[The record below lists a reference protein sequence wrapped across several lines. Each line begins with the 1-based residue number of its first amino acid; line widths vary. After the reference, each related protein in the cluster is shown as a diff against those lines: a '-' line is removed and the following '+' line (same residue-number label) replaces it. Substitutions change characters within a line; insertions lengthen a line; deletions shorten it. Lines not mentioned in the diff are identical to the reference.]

1 MTEPVSPPNPPEASP
16 VPGRP
21 ADDRASSRVEQA
33 RSLYVSGDAATLA
46 EAASAV
52 GLSNRWIEECAARD
66 GWVEARRLFAERL
79 RASLTAEAA
88 EGEARVQATI
98 RRMSWRVALKAMQ
111 RMEKLLDD
119 PAYKVNPFGVEALTR
134 AAMALS
140 GLGDQEADEAVLRMR
155 RKPVREVVREFV
167 KAMQDLG
174 ADDAID
180 VAAPQPSDAAL
191 APPTDPSSPS
201 TTPP

>member
-1 MTEPVSPPNPPEASP
+1 MTELTPPPNPPESTP
-16 VPGRP
+16 QPGKTTEE
-21 ADDRASSRVEQA
+21 RAGSRVEQA
-33 RSLYVSGDAATLA
+33 RALYVSGDAATLA
-46 EAASAV
+46 ECAAVV

-66 GWVEARRLFAERL
+66 GWVEARRLFAERQ
-79 RASLTAEAA
+79 RAALTAEAA

-119 PAYKVNPFGVEALTR
+119 PAYKVNPFGVEALAR

-155 RKPVREVVREFV
+155 RKPAREIVREFV

-174 ADDAID
+174 ADDVI
-180 VAAPQPSDAAL
+180 DAA
-191 APPTDPSSPS
+191 PSSPASDSS
-201 TTPP
+201 TASTPNP